1 MAEPGFWDNQEQ
13 AQSLINDTNRMKEK
27 SENFKQLEAK
37 FDDAQTALELL
48 KADPDPE
55 LSEEL
60 SEEMVSLSQS
70 FHDYE
75 LSLLLSD
82 KYDQHN
88 ALMEIHPGAGGTE
101 AMDWADM
108 LLRMYQRYAASHD
121 LKFEIEDYEPGEE
134 AGVKSVSIRIQ
145 GKNAFGLLKSE
156 NGVHRL
162 VRISP
167 FDSAKRRHTSFAS
180 VEVIPEIDQSIEVD
194 INPDDLRIDVYRSS
208 GAGGQHINK
217 TESAVRIIHIPTG
230 IVVQCQSERS
240 QIQNRETAMS
250 MLRSR
255 LIELRERER
264 EERDAELKGDIKK
277 IEWGSQIRSYV
288 FHPYNMVKDHR
299 TGTETANIQA
309 VMDGDLDMFINSYLS
324 KME

>member
-1 MAEPGFWDNQEQ
+1 MAEPGFWDNQDQ
-13 AQSLINDTNRMKEK
+13 AQSLISETNQMKEK
-27 SENFKQLEAK
+27 SENFKNLEEK

-60 SEEMVSLSQS
+60 SEEMGSLSQS

-108 LLRMYQRYAASHD
+108 LLRMYQRYASNHG

-134 AGVKSVSIRIQ
+134 AGAKSVSIRIQ

-167 FDSAKRRHTSFAS
+167 FDSAKRRHT
-180 VEVIPEIDQSIEVD
+180 I
-194 INPDDLRIDVYRSS
+194 
-208 GAGGQHINK
+208 
-217 TESAVRIIHIPTG
+217 AV
-230 IVVQCQSERS
+230 S
-240 QIQNRETAMS
+240 
-250 MLRSR
+250 L
-255 LIELRERER
+255 
-264 EERDAELKGDIKK
+264 
-277 IEWGSQIRSYV
+277 
-288 FHPYNMVKDHR
+288 F
-299 TGTETANIQA
+299 
-309 VMDGDLDMFINSYLS
+309 
-324 KME
+324 

>member
-108 LLRMYQRYAASHD
+108 LLRMYQRYAVSHD

-145 GKNAFGLLKSE
+145 GKMLLDYLNLKM
-156 NGVHRL
+156 V
-162 VRISP
+162 
-167 FDSAKRRHTSFAS
+167 F
-180 VEVIPEIDQSIEVD
+180 ID
-194 INPDDLRIDVYRSS
+194 
-208 GAGGQHINK
+208 
-217 TESAVRIIHIPTG
+217 
-230 IVVQCQSERS
+230 
-240 QIQNRETAMS
+240 
-250 MLRSR
+250 
-255 LIELRERER
+255 
-264 EERDAELKGDIKK
+264 
-277 IEWGSQIRSYV
+277 
-288 FHPYNMVKDHR
+288 
-299 TGTETANIQA
+299 
-309 VMDGDLDMFINSYLS
+309 
-324 KME
+324 